1 MNMPFTESSKGD
13 ILLYLDENTKYKL
26 GTWISHKKGM
36 IKSAFIEIINTS
48 KVIVATVFTN
58 TLTEVTATGLEQD
71 SQP

>member
-26 GTWISHKKGM
+26 GTWISNKKGM

-58 TLTEVTATGLEQD
+58 TLTEVTAMGLEQD

>member
-1 MNMPFTESSKGD
+1 
-13 ILLYLDENTKYKL
+13 
-26 GTWISHKKGM
+26 M